1 MNGPAQ
7 WGWARHSF
15 DNPAA
20 VEAASANLV
29 AGGVMENEF
38 ACGATFAPV
47 FLSKIGRI
55 LIQLA
60 AYFFEWLLA
69 DLCELPG
76 YTEEVVSF
84 IKCRFAEVFRKK

>member
-1 MNGPAQ
+1 MNNPAQ
-7 WGWARHSF
+7 WSWSRQGFNDPNAMETAGTNH
-15 DNPAA
+15 
-20 VEAASANLV
+20 V

-38 ACGATFAPV
+38 ACGATVAPV

-60 AYFFEWLLA
+60 AYLFEWLLA

-84 IKCRFAEVFRKK
+84 IKGRFAEVFGEK